1 MNLDCF
7 RWILDSG
14 LSNQRIWLQIWIGNF
29 SNLLPL
35 ITDEGKRLLG
45 NTAIGCVA
53 GEILFGE
60 CEKGAAVGAGATI
73 ISDQK

>member
-1 MNLDCF
+1 MKNLF
-7 RWILDSG
+7 LILSIII
-14 LSNQRIWLQIWIGNF
+14 LSVCQTTY
-29 SNLLPL
+29 

-45 NTAIGCVA
+45 NTAIGCEA

>member
-1 MNLDCF
+1 MTK
-7 RWILDSG
+7 STT
-14 LSNQRIWLQIWIGNF
+14 IWIIITTLT
-29 SNLLPL
+29 LLIAG
-35 ITDEGKRLLG
+35 ITLSGCQTTYITEDGKRLLG

-73 ISDQK
+73 ITDQK

>member
-1 MNLDCF
+1 MKNLF
-7 RWILDSG
+7 LILSIIILSG
-14 LSNQRIWLQIWIGNF
+14 CQTTY
-29 SNLLPL
+29 

-60 CEKGAAVGAGATI
+60 CEKVLP
-73 ISDQK
+73 

>member
-1 MNLDCF
+1 MT
-7 RWILDSG
+7 RTTK
-14 LSNQRIWLQIWIGNF
+14 IWLISILA
-29 SNLLPL
+29 LLATGTIL
-35 ITDEGKRLLG
+35 SGCQTTYITDEGKRLLG

>member
-1 MNLDCF
+1 MTKTTK
-7 RWILDSG
+7 
-14 LSNQRIWLQIWIGNF
+14 IWLISILA
-29 SNLLPL
+29 LLATGIIL
-35 ITDEGKRLLG
+35 SGCQTTYITDEGKRLLG

>member
-1 MNLDCF
+1 MNK
-7 RWILDSG
+7 
-14 LSNQRIWLQIWIGNF
+14 
-29 SNLLPL
+29 LLTL
-35 ITDEGKRLLG
+35 TLVSFFLVGCQTTYITDEGKRLIG

>member
-1 MNLDCF
+1 MKNLF
-7 RWILDSG
+7 LILSIIILSG
-14 LSNQRIWLQIWIGNF
+14 CQTTY
-29 SNLLPL
+29 